1 MIRKDNNMSNTVL
14 EKLKQSLLKLILSF
28 QLYHS
33 DERLYVFTLRAFVL
47 GLISSFR
54 LDFRKGIQSVISTWS
69 ILHERRSSPDVLVPA
84 EKINHSLSWTL
95 LLPKTNS
102 YFKMC

>member
-1 MIRKDNNMSNTVL
+1 MSNTVL
-14 EKLKQSLLKLILSF
+14 EKLKQSLLKLILSI

-33 DERLYVFTLRAFVL
+33 DERLYIFTLRAFVL

-69 ILHERRSSPDVLVPA
+69 FLHSG
-84 EKINHSLSWTL
+84 L
-95 LLPKTNS
+95 LKSMSFSQQRGIIKDLKQIHIET
-102 YFKMC
+102 

>member
-1 MIRKDNNMSNTVL
+1 MIRKDNMSNTVL

-69 ILHERRSSPDVLVPA
+69 ILHLG
-84 EKINHSLSWTL
+84 L
-95 LLPKTNS
+95 LKSVFLTVEGNNKGLKTNTQRDVVHQM
-102 YFKMC
+102 Y